1 VRVIITENQ
10 FKSIIEQATKTNKP
24 VNQTYT
30 LVKDRILTKNT
41 MLGGQI
47 KIPKGTR
54 FTAHQYGDKKD
65 KSTGG
70 ASFTA
75 SVDRV
80 VGKKIKP
87 STVYYC
93 DGQNAGKFWNSSA
106 NSWFYDKTKVLS
118 GYLSKNLCGKSY
130 GDQYYWENLATWQ
143 EQKEKKERSEA
154 CSKNGQYVDSKGKK
168 ACYETST
175 EYQKNYQFLKSQGL
189 IVDSFGG
196 YTFPTPSSPN
206 QHYNLA
212 ALFSI
217 KYLTDI
223 QTNRV
228 GWNNTECLQIGLSS
242 LGNVK
247 MVSKK
252 LTSYSTSIKDLI
264 NNPQSAIWTHNKN
277 KITPLYANFI
287 LSDFYFQWG
296 KLVQDVVAST
306 NNNATVY
313 FPEGVYNFMASFYD
327 SVNASQIKGVYDRA
341 KPTCVGGGL
350 TAEEGHKVIEG
361 LQIAS
366 MFIPFVGPLLAA
378 GLGIADSAIYFS
390 EGKNAEAGLTMAFS
404 VLPFASEIPALKGIG
419 SATFEKIAEKT
430 INKIPFNPEE
440 LKVVQT
446 INNHKKEIETLT
458 DNFIKKQ
465 SSNKTVQE
473 MMNIVK
479 NKGEDALADKIKEK
493 TGVDIKLTNKKA
505 VGKYVKGQTKSYAMN
520 SAKDIDK
527 KNTGGA

>member
-1 VRVIITENQ
+1 MRVIITENQ
-10 FKSIIEQATKTNKP
+10 FKSIIEQATKPKP
-24 VNQTYT
+24 ANQTYT

-41 MLGGQI
+41 MLGGEL

-75 SVDRV
+75 SVDR
-80 VGKKIKP
+80 KKGNKIVP

-93 DGQNAGKFWNSSA
+93 TGNNAGKFWNSVSK
-106 NSWFYDKTKVLS
+106 SWYYDKTKVLS
-118 GYLSKNLCGKSY
+118 GYLSKNLCGKSF
-130 GDQYYWENLATWQ
+130 GDQYYWENASKWE
-143 EQKEKKERSEA
+143 EQKQKKERDEY
-154 CSKNGQYVDSKGKK
+154 CSKNGQFVNSKGGK

-196 YTFPTPSSPN
+196 YTFWKPSSPN

-212 ALFSI
+212 ALYSM

-223 QTNRV
+223 QTNRL

-247 MVSKK
+247 MTSKK
-252 LTSYSTSIKDLI
+252 LSSYDTSIKDMI
-264 NNPQSAIWTHNKN
+264 NNPQSPIWTQNKN

-287 LSDFYFQWG
+287 LSDFYFKWNDLL
-296 KLVQDVVAST
+296 KDVLNSKES
-306 NNNATVY
+306 NATVY
-313 FPEGVYNFMASFYD
+313 FPEGVYNFMAAFYN
-327 SVNASQIKGVYDRA
+327 SVNASQIKGVYDRV

-350 TAEEGHKVIEG
+350 TAEEGHKVIEN

-390 EGKNAEAGLTMAFS
+390 QGKTAEAGLTMAFS
-404 VLPFASEIPALKGIG
+404 ILPFASEIPALKNVGA
-419 SATFEKIAEKT
+419 ATFEKIAEKT

-440 LKVVQT
+440 LKVIET
-446 INNHKKEIETLT
+446 INNHKAEIKKLS
-458 DNFIKKQ
+458 DDFIKKQ

-473 MMNIVK
+473 MLSIAK
-479 NKGEDALADKIKEK
+479 NKGEEALADKIKEK
-493 TGVDIKLTNKKA
+493 TGIDIKVPTSKKE
-505 VGKYVKGQTKSYAMN
+505 VGKLVKGQAKSYAMN
-520 SAKDIDK
+520 TAKNIDK
-527 KNTGGA
+527 SNTGGA